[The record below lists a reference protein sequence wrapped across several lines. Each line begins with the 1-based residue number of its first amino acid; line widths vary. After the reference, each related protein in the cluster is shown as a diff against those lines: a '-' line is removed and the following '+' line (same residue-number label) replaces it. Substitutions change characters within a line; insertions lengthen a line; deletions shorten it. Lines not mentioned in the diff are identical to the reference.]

1 MKIILPCLLIFLL
14 QYSYCVDP
22 QKKSYDLTDNEDHIF
37 VVKLLFE
44 KLTELLNKTT
54 ILDECL
60 TTLNRSVAIMEE
72 NLNRFTESFVAFRR
86 MQDLEYRINSIN
98 SRFVPINALSSR
110 MQDFENRINSINSRF
125 GSLDE
130 QIKANKIQ
138 INQRMDEYLRS
149 LIIPDSA

>member
-60 TTLNRSVAIMEE
+60 TTLNR
-72 NLNRFTESFVAFRR
+72 SFVAFRR

>member
-60 TTLNRSVAIMEE
+60 TTLNRRINEGGDRINDMKS
-72 NLNRFTESFVAFRR
+72 R

>member
-72 NLNRFTESFVAFRR
+72 NLNRFTE
-86 MQDLEYRINSIN
+86 
-98 SRFVPINALSSR
+98 RFVPINALSSR